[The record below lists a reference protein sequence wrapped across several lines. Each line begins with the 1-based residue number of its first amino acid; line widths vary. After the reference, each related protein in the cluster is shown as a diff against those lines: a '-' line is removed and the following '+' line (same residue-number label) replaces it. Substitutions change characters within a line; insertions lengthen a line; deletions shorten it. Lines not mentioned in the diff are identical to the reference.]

1 MTTSA
6 TPETD
11 VLVAAFDL
19 PTDTRMPI
27 GQPLVEFAA
36 IFVPSQSGTLSRVD
50 LQVCENS
57 PSGPPATVSVREAPS
72 WWPGGGTLAQYTIPS
87 RGLPGY
93 RQPPFWAQIPVSG
106 AQLNAGSSYAIVF
119 TPLADVSDTT
129 MFGNST
135 NDPPWPFYQ
144 SPIGSGN
151 WSQYARGLFTFR
163 VYVSG

>member
-1 MTTSA
+1 VTTSA

-27 GQPLVEFAA
+27 GQPWVEFAA

-57 PSGPPATVSVREAPS
+57 PSGPPATVSIRNAPS
-72 WWPGGGTLAQYTIPS
+72 YWPEGEVLAQYEIPAG
-87 RGLPGY
+87 GLPGY
-93 RQPPFWAQIPVSG
+93 RQPPFWAQIPVAG
-106 AQLNAGSSYAIVF
+106 AALYAGTSYAIVF
-119 TPLADVSDTT
+119 TPLAGVSDTT

-144 SPIGSGN
+144 SPVGSHN
-151 WSQYARGLFTFR
+151 WTQYARGLFTFR